1 MITTVDF
8 LRHGEASGGSYY
20 RGSTDDPLTSLGW
33 QQMNKAV
40 ADQYWDQIISS
51 PLHRCLDFSQELSKQ
66 TKIPLTIE
74 SNWQEICFGD
84 WEGKTAEQINPEE
97 LTRFYQNPIDNVP
110 KNGESYLVFE
120 TRIKQAWENITH
132 NHPGKKLLI
141 ITHAGVIRAI
151 FKILL
156 KLPIESIFKFQ
167 IDHSGLTR
175 FHCFLDKNEN
185 YVTLIFHNKLTKGM
199 ENK

>member
-40 ADQYWDQIISS
+40 ADQHWDQIICS
-51 PLHRCLDFSQELSKQ
+51 PLHRCLDFSQQLSEQ
-66 TKIPLTIE
+66 TNIPLSVE
-74 SNWQEICFGD
+74 ADWQEICFGD
-84 WEGKTAEQINPEE
+84 WEGKTADQIKPEN
-97 LTRFYQNPIDNVP
+97 LISYYQDPINHTP
-110 KNGESYLVFE
+110 KNGENYLIFE
-120 TRIKQAWENITH
+120 NRINQAWENLTH
-132 NHPGKKLLI
+132 THRGKKLLI

-156 KLPIESIFKFQ
+156 NLPIESIFKLQ

-185 YVTLIFHNKLTKGM
+185 YVTLIFHNKLT
-199 ENK
+199 

>member
-40 ADQYWDQIISS
+40 ADQHWDQIISS
-51 PLHRCLDFSQELSKQ
+51 PLHRCLDFAQQLSEQ
-66 TKIPLTIE
+66 TNIPLSVE
-74 SNWQEICFGD
+74 ANWQEICFGD
-84 WEGKTAEQINPEE
+84 WEGKTADQIKPDNLIPY
-97 LTRFYQNPIDNVP
+97 YQDPINHTP
-110 KNGESYLVFE
+110 QNGENYLIFE
-120 TRIKQAWENITH
+120 NRINQAWENLAHTH
-132 NHPGKKLLI
+132 RGKKLLI
-141 ITHAGVIRAI
+141 ITHAGVIRGI

-156 KLPIESIFKFQ
+156 NLPIESIFKLQ

-175 FHCFLDKNEN
+175 FHCFFDKNEN
-185 YVTLIFHNKLTKGM
+185 HVTLIFHNKLI
-199 ENK
+199 